1 LEHSHAELGVSTLRR
16 SAALALGTCTLVAT
30 GLAAGVAASAVAPAC
45 DVWDPA
51 WSPDG
56 SRIAFGATS
65 TGTGG
70 SIETVDPAGTVL
82 HVLTS
87 PPSNSSPAFDH
98 DSAPAWSP
106 DGKRLAFVR
115 DWRDGGSPYPSLNLL
130 DTSTGATESVSRY
143 VAANPTWSRTG
154 LLGYQLYDAGDAA
167 GFVAGSRTF
176 ISPPDVDWWGPS
188 WSRDGSRFAFEAD
201 NSATNTVTISIM
213 DRHRHRRRLVA
224 GSDPKWSPDGRWIA
238 YVVPSGQRV
247 DVISPD
253 GKRHR
258 RLLGVD
264 SSTSAETSVVWAPDS
279 ARFVFG
285 TTVVTLATGKTRVVP
300 IDASWDTA
308 GDPSWSPDGRWLVY
322 GGNVLEVVHPNSNGL
337 HTINPCGLT
346 PTPS

>member
-1 LEHSHAELGVSTLRR
+1 LQRDRAVFGLTTLRR
-16 SAALALGTCTLVAT
+16 SAALALGTCMLVAT
-30 GLAAGVAASAVAPAC
+30 VLAAGVAAAAAVPAC

-56 SRIAFGATS
+56 SWIAFGATS

-70 SIETVDPAGTVL
+70 VIETVDPAGAVL
-82 HVLTS
+82 RVLTS
-87 PPSNSSPAFDH
+87 PPSNPSPAFDH
-98 DSAPAWSP
+98 DWAPAWSP

-115 DWRDGGSPYPSLNLL
+115 DWRDGGSAYPSLNLL

-154 LLGYQLYDAGDAA
+154 LLGYQLYDTGDAA

-176 ISPPDVDWWGPS
+176 ISPPDVEWWGPS

-201 NSATNTVTISIM
+201 NSTANTVTVYIV
-213 DRHRHRRRLVA
+213 DRQRHRRRLVA

-264 SSTSAETSVVWAPDS
+264 SSTSAETSVVWSPDS

-285 TTVVTLATGKTRVVP
+285 TTVVTLATGKTRDVP
-300 IDASWDTA
+300 VDASSGTS
-308 GDPSWSPDGRWLVY
+308 GDPGWSPDGRWLVY
-322 GGNVLEVVHPNSNGL
+322 GGNVLELIHPNGTGL
-337 HTINPCGLT
+337 QTINPCGLT
-346 PTPS
+346 PSTG